1 MNSDAPYESAVRTSL
16 IPFME
21 EGTGDNFPPHF
32 EKLRVAICPP
42 FFLVLNLRKIKAFL
56 LLYGSIYVVQL
67 TKCIRI
73 FG

>member
-1 MNSDAPYESAVRTSL
+1 
-16 IPFME
+16 ME